1 MVSKPANLINL
12 LNSGK
17 LKLHAPTETE
27 LATHLREGNNG
38 LADAVL
44 PGISDTGRFKNVY
57 DAAHAFSMVAFKTLG
72 YRPDDKQGHRQILF
86 TALEHAVP
94 ATERDRGLFENA
106 NRTRNLLEYDGSF
119 MLSAM
124 EMGELIRATRNL
136 QEEASLMYR
145 QWRKGQ
151 AESPPGTD

>member
-17 LKLHAPTETE
+17 LKRHKPTVTE
-27 LATHLREGNNG
+27 LETHLREGNNG
-38 LADAVL
+38 LADANL
-44 PGISDTGRFKNVY
+44 PGISDTGRFKNIY
-57 DAAHAFSMVAFKTLG
+57 DAAHAFSMLAFKTLG

-94 ATERDRGLFENA
+94 ATERDRSLFENT

-119 MLSAM
+119 MMSEM
-124 EMGELIRATRNL
+124 EMEELIRATRNL
-136 QEEASLMYR
+136 QEESALMYR
-145 QWRKGQ
+145 QWKKAQ
-151 AESPPGTD
+151 ADS

>member
-17 LKLHAPTETE
+17 LKRHVPTVTE
-27 LATHLREGNNG
+27 LETHLREGNNG

-94 ATERDRGLFENA
+94 ATEKDRGLFENA

-119 MLSAM
+119 MMSEM
-124 EMGELIRATRNL
+124 EMEELIRATRNL
-136 QEEASLMYR
+136 QEEAVLMC
-145 QWRKGQ
+145 RKWKKAQ
-151 AESPPGTD
+151 AGS